1 MRNEILNGAVLGEN
15 LVFAKELDKTVAA
28 AISDIEAQAKRY
40 SNNSLSSTTGFV
52 AESYHVGN
60 YNIKSALSRK
70 SLHAFRE
77 KNGNHGDYFIKDM
90 KTGKIIEQGEM
101 KFYSTAEKTENA
113 MRGYG
118 DRKLVGPKEQLEDIK
133 NIARRRELSN
143 KNTRPHVAKEHKTV
157 GKNVADKIGNDRLSS
172 DPKTLKEMKKLAKKA
187 KKGNVK
193 AIDAMPE
200 MKEATVSA
208 LKSGALEGVKNGA
221 IYGGGFSLVMNGIDV
236 VKGEKDLKTALKDTS
251 VDVVKSVAD
260 GAVKS
265 AAASAAKTASLYVAE
280 KTASNVAKT
289 VLRSSAPVV
298 VAVSAVEVGKHA
310 VDLVKGEID
319 GEKFVEKST
328 KTVAT
333 TAAGYAG
340 AEIGA
345 AIGTA
350 ICPGIGTVI
359 GGVVGGM
366 AGSLGISTLFD

>member
-40 SNNSLSSTTGFV
+40 SNNSLASTTGFV
-52 AESYHVGN
+52 AESYHVSN

-157 GKNVADKIGNDRLSS
+157 GKNVADKIGDDRLSS

-319 GEKFVEKST
+319 GEEFVEKST